1 MVTLPHHARG
11 ATHFMPATLSLV
23 SPAPV
28 ESCRTDYSSHTF
40 KLHHQ
45 GAEDDLYAYA
55 YDLAE
60 RILPTGKPF
69 EAYRG
74 RHFDLRWGHPSGV
87 SLEVSDADS
96 HLSTKGL
103 ALLTIPGS
111 AWGSLDGS
119 ERRDLI
125 VDIYKW
131 NGYFRTTR
139 WDPQITILNPR
150 ISIQEIIE
158 EVAAGKLWAARFT
171 SQQSWGQRDIS
182 GSLKESPTQYFG
194 STQSDIRLRLY
205 DHGVKHGWRVPSLR
219 VEAQLRG
226 EPADQHFARLGRR
239 CYEERHAEP
248 IFVCMEETTV
258 KDALSQHAD
267 MRDTSRWEGRPKPRN
282 WRRDAPRPEWWDEML
297 SHKADPLSISHR
309 ADVDWDTTMAALK
322 EQYGRKLFLWSR
334 KEAATKGKSTAEV
347 LDEFVVSCASKLKK
361 GDDELLAAQVPGLN
375 KKACRESVRK
385 AQRIAALWAEGLE
398 DPKVSN
404 PG

>member
-1 MVTLPHHARG
+1 MSP
-11 ATHFMPATLSLV
+11 TLSLV

-40 KLHHQ
+40 KLHHP
-45 GAEDDLYAYA
+45 GAEDDLFAYA

-60 RILPTGKPF
+60 RVLPTGKPF
-69 EAYRG
+69 EAFRG
-74 RHFDLRWGHPSGV
+74 RHFDIRWGHPSGI

-103 ALLTIPGS
+103 ALLTVPGA
-111 AWGSLDGS
+111 AWGSLDGT

-125 VDIYKW
+125 IDIYKW
-131 NGYFRTTR
+131 DGYFRTTR
-139 WDPQITILNPR
+139 WDPQITILNPQ
-150 ISIQEIIE
+150 ITINQIIE
-158 EVAAGKLWAARFT
+158 EVAAGRLWAARFT
-171 SQQSWGQRDIS
+171 SQQSWGQRDIT

-205 DHGVKHGWRVPSLR
+205 DHGVKHDWRVPSLR

-226 EPADQHFARLGRR
+226 EPADQHFARLGKR

-258 KDALSQHAD
+258 KDALTQHAD

-297 SHKADPLSISHR
+297 SHKADPLSISHK
-309 ADVDWDTTMAALK
+309 ADLDWDKTIDAFVN
-322 EQYGRKLFLWSR
+322 QYGRKVWLWHAR
-334 KEAATKGKSTAEV
+334 ECFRAGKSSEQV
-347 LDEFVVSCASKLKK
+347 MSDLLLRCGGMLKK
-361 GDDELLAAQVPGLN
+361 GDEELLAASIKRGSKDLAR
-375 KKACRESVRK
+375 KACKNARK
-385 AQRIAALWAEGLE
+385 EGTLRGEGLE
-398 DPKVSN
+398 SAKVSD